1 MTNPP
6 TSLVNWNPA
15 PDLLH
20 DRVVLIT
27 GAAQGIGRAVSMSL
41 AAHGATTILQ
51 DRDVHG
57 LEQAYDEI
65 LAAGYSEPALYPLDL
80 QGTGPDDYQTLAATL
95 QQEFQR
101 LDGLIHNAATL
112 GALVPLANFDDELWF
127 QTLQVNLNAPY
138 LLTRACLDL
147 LCRSHDAAIL
157 FTTDAVGRT
166 GKAYWGA
173 YAVAKAGQEAMMQIL
188 ADELELNTPVRV
200 NSIDPG
206 PVRTALRLLAYPA
219 EDQTGLKLPEDVTK
233 PFLYL
238 VGPDSKGIT
247 GRQFTAS
254 EMLPS
259 EPGE

>member
-1 MTNPP
+1 MNKPP
-6 TSLVNWNPA
+6 TSLANWNPA
-15 PDLLH
+15 PDLLQ
-20 DRVVLIT
+20 DRVVLVT
-27 GAAQGIGRAVSMSL
+27 GAAQGIGRAVSRTL
-41 AAHGATTILQ
+41 AAHGATTILL
-51 DRDVHG
+51 DRDVAG
-57 LEQAYDEI
+57 LERAYDEI
-65 LAAGYSEPALYPLDL
+65 RAAGLPEPALYPLDL
-80 QGTGPDDYQTLAATL
+80 QGAGPEDYQALATTL

-101 LDGLIHNAATL
+101 LDGLIHNAALL

-147 LCRSHDAAIL
+147 LCRSQDAAIL
-157 FTTDAVGRT
+157 FTADAAGRT

-188 ADELELNTPVRV
+188 ADELEQNTPVRV

-219 EDQTGLKLPEDVTK
+219 EDQSKLKLPQDVTK

-247 GRQFTAS
+247 GQQFTVA
-254 EMLPS
+254 ELL
-259 EPGE
+259 

>member
-1 MTNPP
+1 MSTPP
-6 TSLVNWNPA
+6 ASLKDWNPA
-15 PDLLH
+15 HDLLQ
-20 DRVVLIT
+20 DRVVLVT
-27 GAAQGIGRAVSMSL
+27 GAAHGIGRAVARSL
-41 AAHGATTILQ
+41 GEYGATTILL
-51 DRDVHG
+51 DRDVPG
-57 LEQAYDEI
+57 LEQTYDEI
-65 LAAGYSEPALYPLDL
+65 LAAGYPEPALYPLDL
-80 QGTGPDDYQTLAATL
+80 QGAGPDDYQTLAASVE
-95 QQEFQR
+95 QEFQR
-101 LDGLIHNAATL
+101 LDGLIHNAASL

-157 FTTDAVGRT
+157 FTSDAVGRT

-173 YAVAKAGQEAMMQIL
+173 YAVAKAGLEAMMQIL
-188 ADELELNTPVRV
+188 ADELEANSAVRV

-219 EDQTGLKLPEDVTK
+219 EDQSALNLPEDVTR

-247 GRQFTAS
+247 GRRFTVA
-254 EMLPS
+254 EML
-259 EPGE
+259 